1 MMDRDEIGQSLMC
14 ALMFREYIYA
24 TSNNNARDIFEY
36 ILIKQDNN

>member
-14 ALMFREYIYA
+14 ALVFLEYIYA
-24 TSNNNARDIFEY
+24 AYLNNARDIFEY